1 MSLRIFILSGSG
13 FYTKEKL
20 LERCEMRYDGKTREF
35 LDMFHVTNII
45 EEFTVM
51 LIAVILE

>member
-1 MSLRIFILSGSG
+1 
-13 FYTKEKL
+13 
-20 LERCEMRYDGKTREF
+20 MRYDGKTQEF

-45 EEFTVM
+45 EEFPVM